1 MAIVQN
7 AGGNME
13 FPEPVLKAARDREL
27 QSGETLGSE
36 TAEKFKV

>member
-1 MAIVQN
+1 
-7 AGGNME
+7 ME

-27 QSGETLGSE
+27 QSRETLGSE